1 VYGSTV
7 AVGTSDLSNV
17 AIYDD
22 TGSFQDSV
30 SVSGIKNVAL
40 YDSVLAAQTDSTVY
54 IFEKISSAWSQT
66 ATYSQGTFTN
76 VKIYSNWIVA
86 GNEGKCG
93 IAVLYIHCRMCF
105 VLFQTYHISWDR

>member
-40 YDSVLAAQTDSTVY
+40 YDSVLAAQTENIQCLESNGYLFTRYFHKCED
-54 IFEKISSAWSQT
+54 IFELD
-66 ATYSQGTFTN
+66 
-76 VKIYSNWIVA
+76 
-86 GNEGKCG
+86 C
-93 IAVLYIHCRMCF
+93 
-105 VLFQTYHISWDR
+105 SW